1 MKGSEEMSDEQK
13 KKDEEAKK
21 QEAKK
26 KAGLDNAG
34 KFTWDIGD
42 IVFLDKDG
50 NPIEEEEK
58 K

>member
-1 MKGSEEMSDEQK
+1 MKGSEEVSDERK
-13 KKDEEAKK
+13 KKDE
-21 QEAKK
+21 EAKK

-50 NPIEEEEK
+50 NPIEEEKEEK